1 MKRKTPSIDWKTG
14 TETIDDVQ
22 ISYISK
28 GVSYDNNYG
37 VCLFV
42 GRRTDDPTPR
52 EFTYIFELDIDP
64 CERYDR
70 LFPETG
76 SLYGRIL
83 LSAESKGRRR
93 GSSRHCIAQHRR
105 LPKSSC
111 KLNLFEAHIESDTAV
126 FGYTSVEGKQKEFRF
141 PLTGFNEKY
150 LEQFI

>member
-1 MKRKTPSIDWKTG
+1 MAPAI
-14 TETIDDVQ
+14 I
-22 ISYISK
+22 IS
-28 GVSYDNNYG
+28 VM
-37 VCLFV
+37 FV

-64 CERYDR
+64 TKDMTVCFQKRGRYMAG
-70 LFPETG
+70 F
-76 SLYGRIL
+76 SYL
-83 LSAESKGRRR
+83 LNPKAVEEG
-93 GSSRHCIAQHRR
+93 HLAIVLPNIID

-111 KLNLFEAHIESDTAV
+111 KLNLFEAHIKSDTAV